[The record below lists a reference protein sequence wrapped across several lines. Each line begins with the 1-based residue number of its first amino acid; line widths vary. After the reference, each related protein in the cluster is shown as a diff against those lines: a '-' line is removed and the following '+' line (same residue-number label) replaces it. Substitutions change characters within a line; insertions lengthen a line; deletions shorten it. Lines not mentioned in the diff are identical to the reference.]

1 MRRGPR
7 RSFAERT
14 IELLLAAMERAQ
26 AAERSAAAR
35 GLLQRL
41 DPRVKVIGLLALVCA
56 VVLAQNAVPI
66 AAVFGVTL
74 IAALGS
80 RVKLSTLAAGVWI
93 QAFVFTGAI
102 ALPALVM
109 TPGRPVISAPP
120 LPWSITA
127 QGLTTAG
134 YLLLRVETAATLGY
148 LLVVTTPWTHVLKAL
163 RVLRVPL
170 VVVVVLGMTYR
181 YILLMLET
189 ARDMFE
195 AHRARAVT
203 RLRGAEGARQ
213 AAGSAAVLLS
223 KTMSLSDDVFLAMR
237 ARGFR
242 GEVRL
247 LDDFRM
253 AARDWIALATFAGL
267 AVAAAWAGR

>member
-1 MRRGPR
+1 MRRAAR
-7 RSFAERT
+7 RGFAERT
-14 IELLLAAMERAQ
+14 IDLLLAAMERAQ
-26 AAERSAAAR
+26 AAERSAGTG

-41 DPRVKVIGLLALVCA
+41 DPRVKVVGLLGLVCA
-56 VVLAQNAVPI
+56 VVLARNAATIGAIFAVAVVAAI
-66 AAVFGVTL
+66 A
-74 IAALGS
+74 S

-93 QAFVFTGAI
+93 QAFIFTGAI

-134 YLLLRVETAATLGY
+134 YLLLRVETAATLAY

-170 VVVVVLGMTYR
+170 VVVVVLGMTCR

-189 ARDMFE
+189 AHDMFE

-203 RLRGAEGARQ
+203 RPRGAAGGRQ

-223 KTMSLSDDVFLAMR
+223 KTMGLSDEVFLAMR

-253 AARDWIALATFAGL
+253 AARDWVALASFAAL
-267 AVAAAWAGR
+267 AIAAVWAGR

>member
-1 MRRGPR
+1 MRRAAR
-7 RSFAERT
+7 RGFAEHT
-14 IELLLAAMERAQ
+14 IDLLLAAMERAQ
-26 AAERSAAAR
+26 AAERSAGAG

-41 DPRVKVIGLLALVCA
+41 DPRVKVVGLLGLVCA
-56 VVLAQNAVPI
+56 VVLARNAATIGAIFAVAVVAAI
-66 AAVFGVTL
+66 A
-74 IAALGS
+74 S
-80 RVKLSTLAAGVWI
+80 RLKLSTLAAGVWI
-93 QAFVFTGAI
+93 QAFIFTGAI

-134 YLLLRVETAATLGY
+134 YLLLRVETAATLAY

-189 ARDMFE
+189 AHDMFE
-195 AHRARAVT
+195 AHRARAVAT
-203 RLRGAEGARQ
+203 PRGAAGARQ

-223 KTMSLSDDVFLAMR
+223 KTMGLSDEVFLAMR

-253 AARDWIALATFAGL
+253 AARDWVALASFAAL
-267 AVAAAWAGR
+267 AIAAVWAGR